1 MVLPLARALTKKE
14 LYNSVEENDEKHR
27 MIGIFAKNSL
37 EWMLCDL
44 AGAMSSITSVTLY
57 DTLGPQSTQYIIN
70 QCELK
75 TICLTNDKI
84 KGILDLVKAEKLTT
98 LKNFILLNEV
108 SDEEVKMCEEAGVA
122 VHMIY
127 DLIEEGKNFE
137 VKMPNPHRD
146 SIYTICYTSGTTGD
160 PKGVMLSHINL
171 ICPGAALL
179 KIKIDLSSDD
189 VHLSYLPLAHV
200 LERIV

>member
-1 MVLPLARALTKKE
+1 L
-14 LYNSVEENDEKHR
+14 ND
-27 MIGIFAKNSL
+27 I
-37 EWMLCDL
+37 
-44 AGAMSSITSVTLY
+44 
-57 DTLGPQSTQYIIN
+57 
-70 QCELK
+70 
-75 TICLTNDKI
+75 
-84 KGILDLVKAEKLTT
+84 
-98 LKNFILLNEV
+98 
-108 SDEEVKMCEEAGVA
+108 SDEELKMCEEAGVT

-127 DLIEEGKNFE
+127 DLIEAGKDIE

-179 KIKIDLSSDD
+179 KINIDLAPTD

-200 LERIV
+200 LERIVCVTLTGKGAKIGFFQGDVTKLKDDL